1 MRFFVPALQL
11 FTPTPGGNEE
21 MDIFSILTM
30 IGGLALFLYGMEV
43 LGDGLKK
50 ASGGKL
56 ELILEKL
63 TSNKLM
69 AVLLGAGVT
78 AIIQSSSATTVM
90 VVGFVNSG
98 IMKLSQAVGVILGA
112 NVGTTVTAWLLSL
125 TEVNGT
131 GFILELLKPSSFSPL
146 LAITGVILLTMGKKE
161 KQKNIGT
168 IMIGFAVLM
177 FGMETMSDAVKPLSQ
192 MPEFSQILLMFS
204 NPVLG
209 MLVGLVL
216 TAIIQSSSASI
227 GILQALCF
235 TGAVSYST
243 AIPIIMGQNVGT
255 CVTALISST
264 GAGKNA
270 KRAALIHLYYN
281 IITTVAFMVVFYAL
295 NAVFHFAFMENAASA
310 LGVAVIHTAFNV
322 VAVIIMFP
330 ISWILEK
337 LAYLTLPETEE
348 EVRQQKDQKEIQLL
362 DTRFLS
368 TPGFALEQCKN
379 AALDMAEMAKEG
391 LFLAIRMLDS
401 FDEKEAERVVELE
414 NKVDRYEDEIGTY
427 LVKLSS
433 RHLTERDSQQLSVLI
448 HCIGDFERISDHAI
462 NIMDAAKEMH
472 EKKLEFSKKAQEELA
487 VYTGAIKDIV
497 NTSVLVF
504 QEEDLKLAGMIE
516 PLEEVIDYLSVEV
529 KKRHMKRLR
538 KGKCTIE
545 MGFILADVTT
555 NYERVSDH
563 CSNIALSLLQMNE
576 GNFETHE
583 YQDNLSSK
591 DNVAFM
597 SEVKHLKER
606 YQLP

>member
-1 MRFFVPALQL
+1 
-11 FTPTPGGNEE
+11 
-21 MDIFSILTM
+21 MDIFSVLTM

-56 ELILEKL
+56 EHILEKL

-78 AIIQSSSATTVM
+78 AVIQSSSATTVM

-98 IMKLSQAVGVILGA
+98 IMKLTQAVGVILGA
-112 NVGTTVTAWLLSL
+112 NIGTTVTAWLLSL
-125 TEVNGT
+125 AEVSGT
-131 GFILELLKPSSFSPL
+131 SFLFKLLKPTSFSPV
-146 LAITGVILLTMGKKE
+146 LAIVGVILLTMGKKE
-161 KQKNIGT
+161 KNKNIGT
-168 IMIGFAVLM
+168 IMVGFAVLM
-177 FGMETMSDAVKPLSQ
+177 FGMDTMSNAVKPLSQ
-192 MPEFSQILLMFS
+192 MPEFTNILLMFS

-209 MLVGLVL
+209 MLVGLIL

-243 AIPIIMGQNVGT
+243 AIPIIMGQNIGT
-255 CVTALISST
+255 CVTALIS
-264 GAGKNA
+264 GAGASKNG
-270 KRAALIHLYYN
+270 KRASLIHLYYN
-281 IITTVAFMVVFYAL
+281 VIATVIFMIVFYSL
-295 NAVFHFAFMENAASA
+295 NAAVHFSFMSEAASA
-310 LGVAVIHTAFNV
+310 VSIAVIHTAFNV
-322 VAVIIMFP
+322 VAVIVIFP
-330 ISWILEK
+330 VTWILEK
-337 LAYLTLPETEE
+337 MAYLTLPETEE
-348 EVRQQKDQKEIQLL
+348 EKRQQESQKEIQLL

-379 AALDMAEMAKEG
+379 AAIDMAELAKEG
-391 LFLAIRMLDS
+391 LFLAIKMLES
-401 FDEKEAERVVELE
+401 FDEKEAERVIELE
-414 NKVDRYEDEIGTY
+414 NTVDHYEDEIGSY
-427 LVKLSS
+427 LIKLSS
-433 RHLTERDSQQLSVLI
+433 QHLTEKDSQQLSVLI

-462 NIMDAAKEMH
+462 NIMDAAREMDSKEQ
-472 EKKLEFSKKAQEELA
+472 EFSKKAQEELA
-487 VYTGAIKDIV
+487 VYTSAVKDIV
-497 NTSVLVF
+497 NTAILVF
-504 QEEDLKLAGMIE
+504 QEEDVKLAGMIE

-583 YQDNLSSK
+583 YQDSLSGK

-597 SEVKHLKER
+597 AEVKHLKER